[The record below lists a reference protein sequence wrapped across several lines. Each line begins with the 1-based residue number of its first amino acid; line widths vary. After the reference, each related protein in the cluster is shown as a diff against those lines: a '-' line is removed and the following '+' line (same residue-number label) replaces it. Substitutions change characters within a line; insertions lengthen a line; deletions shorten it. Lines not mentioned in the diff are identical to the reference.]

1 MKTISESI
9 LDWMEKY
16 KRNSV
21 KPATFD
27 RLETSYK
34 AMLHYG
40 IAQVR
45 LYDLRAEDIQTYI
58 NQLVRDGY
66 ALSTIKKQY
75 VLLTAFLKF
84 AYAQGIIDNP
94 VYLAVN
100 MPVEDAVKKPAK
112 KIETYNLME
121 QGKLNRVLNTLDD
134 RLYGAAILMLETG
147 MRVGEV
153 LALTW
158 DDVNWD
164 RRAISVGKT
173 LVRLPNEQNNL
184 FVQSSPKSKSSKRT
198 IPLNNKAIDVLSR
211 LAQETKGS
219 EFIFYDDRS
228 PSRPCTYDRLRFRL
242 QAACE
247 AAGVP
252 YKGNHVFRHTFAT
265 NCYNRGC
272 DVKILSKL
280 LGHAN
285 VGITYNIYI
294 RLHGDALEEMRSV
307 VG

>member
-112 KIETYNLME
+112 KIETYNLIE

-228 PSRPCTYDRLRFRL
+228 PSRPCTYDQLRFRL

-294 RLHGDALEEMRSV
+294 HLYGDALEEMRSV

>member
-228 PSRPCTYDRLRFRL
+228 PSRPCTYDQLRFRL
-242 QAACE
+242 QMACE

-294 RLHGDALEEMRSV
+294 HLYGDALEEMRSV